1 MKVLDGF
8 PDRPSWPQ
16 YHPPPPKIQLS
27 SENLGA
33 DRQIHQRANFEDE
46 EDHLPPADDYD
57 CGEPVK
63 EVNGRE
69 W

>member
-8 PDRPSWPQ
+8 PDSPSWPQ

-33 DRQIHQRANFEDE
+33 DRQIHQLAKFYDEDE
-46 EDHLPPADDYD
+46 NETPGDNLKGFFTNSFSIA
-57 CGEPVK
+57 
-63 EVNGRE
+63 
-69 W
+69 